1 MNNNKLTPPTEYS
14 SSGYK
19 FYILEYSQLP
29 LTKDAKLQ
37 RVKAIYVAQDT
48 DKTSNIEVLI
58 LKEGKFHPM
67 SEEFRSNPEGT
78 KLHLPSSSEWGVY
91 GWSFRDIE
99 KARDKYN
106 KIEK

>member
-1 MNNNKLTPPTEYS
+1 MNNNKLKPPTNYS
-14 SSGYK
+14 NSGYK
-19 FYILEYSQLP
+19 FSLVEYEQLP
-29 LTKDAKLQ
+29 CTEKAGFE
-37 RVKAIYVAQDT
+37 RVKAIYVAKDT
-48 DKTSNIEVLI
+48 DKISNIEVLI

-78 KLHLPSSSEWGVY
+78 KLHLPSSSEWGTL